1 MKLTYL
7 AAAIIVPAFLIGQ
20 SSLNVTGRISFRTL
34 QNSYKENSDIKPD
47 SIPDKDYAKT
57 FIVPGFEQRLNM
69 AVFARTPKLDLT
81 FLSDIRNNQWD
92 QLNSINRIERL
103 TLSARFDRN
112 EIVLGDFFDSGSEF
126 FVQSREVR
134 GVKADL
140 RFSNLWNR
148 SSYLQT
154 KITGGQVQRPY
165 GIGAR
170 LPVLYHQY
178 ENAGQYRRWFTS
190 ALVRLADEQRFD
202 IALKY
207 LYAADDTASVNE
219 ALNEPLTNQTAGMS
233 GSLYLWEKH
242 IQLFAEGYLS
252 KKDTLS
258 AKNISDHAYKGG
270 FDFRYEQ
277 FKLLAYYQRLGYDY
291 YSAGYPF
298 LQNDR
303 QGFKFVSAFRVPQ
316 IITFSVDGEQ
326 YDDNLGDDASRPVTT
341 ARLAETG
348 FTTHFKNLPE
358 LTLKWRYRDD
368 NSNTILD
375 TIKTDKISRGLEAGL
390 SYGFDSHRFSLSTY
404 LIDLDDRS
412 VLSAGSPLGTSQFI
426 ASFNFYTRPAAGLFI
441 SGGSVLSTLE
451 LTNKQ
456 ENRNMYNYLSG
467 RWDLMNRKL
476 KLEWSLSYTLNDA
489 ENGGNQDLVSNYNQL
504 GSEFSIEYFFTNNVS
519 AKLIGGND
527 RRSMAFSMA
536 EALEVIAD
544 PDYGPLFFNGYE
556 DYDNLK
562 YGMELNWIF

>member
-1 MKLTYL
+1 MTYL
-7 AAAIIVPAFLIGQ
+7 IVLMIVPALLWGQ
-20 SSLNVTGRISFRTL
+20 SSLNVTGRVSLRTI
-34 QNSYKENSDIKPD
+34 QNSYDEKSEIKPD

-57 FIVPGFEQRLNM
+57 FIVPGLEQRLNM
-69 AVFARTPKLDLT
+69 ALFARTAKLDLT
-81 FLSDIRNNQWD
+81 LLGDIRNNDWD
-92 QLNSINRIERL
+92 QLNSMNRIERL
-103 TLSARFDRN
+103 TLSARFDKN

-134 GVKADL
+134 GLKADF
-140 RFSNLWNR
+140 RFSNLWNS

-154 KITGGQVQRPY
+154 KISSGQVQKPY

-170 LPVLYHQY
+170 LPVLYNQY
-178 ENAGQYRRWFTS
+178 ENAGQYRRYFTS
-190 ALVRLADEQRFD
+190 ALVRLAVEQQFE

-207 LYAADDTASVNE
+207 LYAADDSASVDE
-219 ALNEPLTNQTAGMS
+219 AINEPLTNQTAGLS
-233 GSLYLWEKH
+233 GLLYLWEKR
-242 IQLFAEGYLS
+242 IQLFAEGYVS
-252 KKDTLS
+252 NKDTLS
-258 AKNISDHAYKGG
+258 AKNIGDHAYKGG
-270 FDFRYEQ
+270 FDLRYKQ

-316 IITFSVDGEQ
+316 VITFSIDGEQ
-326 YDDNLGDDASRPVTT
+326 YDDNTGDDASRPVTT

-358 LTLKWRYRDD
+358 LTIKWRFRDD
-368 NSNTILD
+368 NSNTIMD
-375 TIKTDKISRGLEAGL
+375 SIKTEKISRGLEAGL
-390 SYGFDSHRFSLSTY
+390 SYGFDSHRFSLAAY
-404 LIDLDDRS
+404 FIDLDDHS
-412 VLSAGSPLGTSQFI
+412 VLLSGSPLGTSQFI
-426 ASFNFYTRPAAGLFI
+426 ASFNFYTRPANSLFI

-467 RWDLMNRKL
+467 RWDLFKRKL
-476 KLEWSLSYTLNDA
+476 TLEWSLSYSMNSA
-489 ENGGNQDLVSNYNQL
+489 ENGGNQDLASDYSRL
-504 GSEFSIEYFFTNNVS
+504 ASEFSVEYFFTNNTS

-527 RRSMAFSMA
+527 RRNMKYSNA
-536 EALEVIAD
+536 EAMQVIAD

-556 DYDNLK
+556 DYNNLK
-562 YGMELNWIF
+562 YGIELNWIF